1 MTNVKIVTDSSCTM
15 EKSLRDEL
23 NIHMMPLSIMVDG
36 VVYPDDDHLPGEKF
50 MDMMANAKAL
60 PNTSQ
65 PPLGEFVE
73 LYDRLGEDGSEVI
86 SIHMTKGLSGTVEAA
101 RQASNLS
108 SSKVTVIDSDFT
120 DQGLSFQVIQAA
132 KLAQAGAGVPEILA
146 EIERVKQNTK
156 LYIGISTLDNLV
168 KGGRI
173 SRTTGLL
180 SNIFNMKVVMDF
192 ENTELI
198 PVAKGRGVKTFNKW
212 FDELKSE
219 LSKIPNVRQ
228 IGISH
233 ADGLELANGFKEGLQ
248 AIFKDMDIPVLHTNP
263 VIATHTGKNAFA
275 IMYYTD

>member
-50 MDMMANAKAL
+50 MDMMANAKVL
-60 PNTSQ
+60 PKTSQ
-65 PPLGEFVE
+65 PPIGEFVE